1 MWMQVVTFKS
11 EERVY
16 NIYIF
21 VFVYDSVMSRKQ
33 VEVEPSLCL
42 TSAEWGSQVGAKDS
56 LSLHTLF
63 NLRPNRQT
71 MNILYEVYLQVS
83 SVLQHFNDS

>member
-1 MWMQVVTFKS
+1 MQDVIFKN

-21 VFVYDSVMSRKQ
+21 LFIYDSVMSREQ

-42 TSAEWGSQVGAKDS
+42 TSAEWGSQVGSKDS

-71 MNILYEVYLQVS
+71 MNILYNVYLQVS
-83 SVLQHFNDS
+83 SVLQHF

>member
-1 MWMQVVTFKS
+1 M
-11 EERVY
+11 
-16 NIYIF
+16 F
-21 VFVYDSVMSRKQ
+21 VFIYDSVMSREQ
-33 VEVEPSLCL
+33 VEPSLWL

-71 MNILYEVYLQVS
+71 LNILYNVYLQVS
-83 SVLQHFNDS
+83 SVR